1 MRFTF
6 IIAFIAI
13 GIFSLHSCIEGPDY
27 PIEPVLT
34 YKGLSENTIDQSS
47 LGEDTLEVYLYF
59 TDGDG
64 DIGSKTGNS
73 DVYIIDSRLGVV
85 QDSFRA
91 PYVPEKGTKNGIDG
105 SMTFL
110 YLSTCCI
117 FPDGSPPCFPS
128 ESYPKDSL
136 KLKIYMKDRAGHV
149 SNEVETDWIYVNCN

>member
-1 MRFTF
+1 MRLTLFLILIT
-6 IIAFIAI
+6 IVILTIHA
-13 GIFSLHSCIEGPDY
+13 CIEGPDY

-34 YKGLSENTIDQSS
+34 YKGLSENMIDQSS
-47 LGEDTLEVYLYF
+47 LGEDTLKIYLYF

-64 DIGSKTGNS
+64 DIGSKSGNS
-73 DVYIIDSRLGVV
+73 DIYLIDSRLGIV

-91 PYVPEKGTKNGIDG
+91 PFVPEKGTKNGVDG
-105 SMTFL
+105 NMTLL

-128 ESYPKDSL
+128 ETFPKDSL